1 MSKLLSGMS
10 EFYHAVSD
18 DVEHTAEPG
27 EGRVSRWFHPRRLFA
42 MWDDRQH
49 YRDQLAHMA
58 TDAPELIDDIGLT
71 EKQVDKEVH
80 KHFWEH

>member
-10 EFYHAVSD
+10 DFYHAVSE
-18 DVEHTAEPG
+18 DVEQTSEPG
-27 EGRVSRWFHPRRLFA
+27 DGRITKWFHPKRLFA
-42 MWDDRQH
+42 LWDDRQH

-58 TDAPELIDDIGLT
+58 VDAPELIDDSGMT
-71 EKQVDKEVH
+71 EGQVDVEVK

>member
-1 MSKLLSGMS
+1 
-10 EFYHAVSD
+10 
-18 DVEHTAEPG
+18 
-27 EGRVSRWFHPRRLFA
+27 

-58 TDAPELIDDIGLT
+58 ADSPELIDDIGLT
-71 EKQVDKEVH
+71 EKQVDTEVK